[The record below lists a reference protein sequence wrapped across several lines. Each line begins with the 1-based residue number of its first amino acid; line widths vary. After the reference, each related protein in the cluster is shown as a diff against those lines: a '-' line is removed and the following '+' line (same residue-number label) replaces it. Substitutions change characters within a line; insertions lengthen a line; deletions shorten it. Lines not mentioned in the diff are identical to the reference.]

1 MEARCHVKQQTH
13 KDVEKEKSCWIA
25 RGELGRTNEI
35 ETEEILT
42 MTTTIYTIA

>member
-1 MEARCHVKQQTH
+1 MKQQTH
-13 KDVEKEKSCWIA
+13 KDIEKSKRGWIA

-42 MTTTIYTIA
+42 TTTTIYTIAKVPLP